1 MKSSPHY
8 RFFRVISGGD
18 LLDIDIFQY
27 PHKTTVV
34 ISMLYYKQEHILM
47 VSQTNPDR
55 RTAIRLANFSF
66 LKSKN
71 LYEKKLNI
79 PPVLS

>member
-1 MKSSPHY
+1 MKSSSRY

-27 PHKTTVV
+27 PDKTTVV
-34 ISMLYYKQEHILM
+34 ISMLYYKQEHIIM
-47 VSQTNPDR
+47 VSKTSSDR
-55 RTAIRLANFSF
+55 RTALRLANFSF
-66 LKSKN
+66 LQTKI
-71 LYEKKLNI
+71 LYEKKLKT